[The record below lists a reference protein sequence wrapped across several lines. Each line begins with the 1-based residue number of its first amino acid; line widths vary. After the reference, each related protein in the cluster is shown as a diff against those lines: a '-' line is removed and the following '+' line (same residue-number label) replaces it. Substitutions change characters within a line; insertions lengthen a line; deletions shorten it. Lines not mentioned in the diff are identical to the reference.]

1 MNNCIFCKYSNEKND
16 RVLFDSQLFFCL
28 LDIKPVSFGHSL
40 VIPKRHVVNFLDLTA
55 EESKELLL
63 VSQKLIEYIKKNK
76 DLIYKISMETA
87 YSSSIQL
94 IKDQYIQIATGFNI
108 GINDGVSAGRTVH
121 HLHCH
126 IIPRYDNDIEDPS
139 EGIRNILQ

>member
-76 DLIYKISMETA
+76 DIIYKVSMETA
-87 YSSSIQL
+87 YSSSIKL
-94 IKDQYIQIATGFNI
+94 IKN
-108 GINDGVSAGRTVH
+108 
-121 HLHCH
+121 
-126 IIPRYDNDIEDPS
+126 
-139 EGIRNILQ
+139 